1 MSYVKLNLDNA
12 LSFVSQEAVEN
23 MKKEVYRTAELLQ
36 SQTGAG
42 NDFLGWLNLPYDYDK
57 EEFARILA
65 AAERIKK
72 QAEVLLVIGIGGSY
86 LGAKSAIEM
95 LRKYFGKTDVEIIFV
110 GHQISGTYVNEL
122 IDYLKDKEFAI
133 NVISK
138 SGTTTEPAIAFRIF
152 KELIEARYGVEE
164 AKNRIYATTDK
175 ARGALKGLAT
185 TMGYETFIV
194 PDDVGGRYSVLTPV
208 GLLPIACSGV
218 DIVKMMEGAQLAH
231 TECNKIDYDTNPAM
245 QYALARNV
253 LYRNGKAVEILVN
266 YEQCL
271 TYFAEWW
278 KQLYGESEGK
288 DGKGIYVTSAS
299 FSTDLHSLGQ
309 MIQEGERNIFETVLQ
324 VATPTLEQVIPFDE
338 ANLDGL
344 NFLAGKTMDYVNKQA
359 FLGTLLAHVDGGV
372 PNIVVEFPE
381 ISAFA
386 YGYLAYFFEF
396 ACGVSAYTLDINPFN
411 QPGVEAYKK
420 NMFAL
425 LGKPGYEDL
434 KASLLAKLNK

>member
-23 MKKEVYRTAELLQ
+23 MKTEIVKAAEVLQ
-36 SQTGAG
+36 SQKGAG
-42 NDFLGWLNLPYDYDK
+42 NDFLGWLNLPLNYDK

-122 IDYLKDKEFAI
+122 IDYLKDKEFSI

-185 TMGYETFIV
+185 AMGYETFIV

-231 TECNKIDYDTNPAM
+231 AECNVLDLEKNPSM

-253 LYRNGKAVEILVN
+253 LYRNGKAIEILVN

-288 DGKGIYVTSAS
+288 DGKGIYVASAS

-324 VATPTLEQVIPFDE
+324 VTTPILEQVIPFDE

-396 ACGVSAYTLDINPFN
+396 ACGVSAYTLGINPFN

>member
-1 MSYVKLNLDNA
+1 MSYVKLNLENA
-12 LSFVSQEAVEN
+12 YKFVASEQIEALKSEVVEAANVLVSQ
-23 MKKEVYRTAELLQ
+23 K
-36 SQTGAG
+36 GAG
-42 NDFLGWLNLPYDYDK
+42 NDFLGWLNLPLDYDK
-57 EEFARILA
+57 EEFDRILT
-65 AAERIKK
+65 AAEKIKA
-72 QAEVLLVIGIGGSY
+72 QADVLVVIGIGGSY

-95 LRKYFGKTDVEIIFV
+95 LKKYFGNKGVEIIFV
-110 GHQISGTYVNEL
+110 GHQISGTYVSEL
-122 IDYLKDKEFAI
+122 IEYLKDKEFAI

-152 KELIEARYGVEE
+152 KDLIEARYGVEE

-185 TMGYETFIV
+185 AMGYETFVV
-194 PDDVGGRYSVLTPV
+194 PDNVGGRYSVLTAV
-208 GLLPIACSGV
+208 GLLPIAVSGV
-218 DIVKMMEGAQLAH
+218 DIRKMMEGAQLAH
-231 TECNKIDYDTNPAM
+231 KECSDLNIDTNLAM
-245 QYALARNV
+245 QYALVRNA
-253 LYRNGKAVEILVN
+253 LYRNGKAIEILVN

-288 DGKGIYVTSAS
+288 DGKGIYVASAS

-309 MIQEGERNIFETVLQ
+309 MIQDGERNIFETVLQ
-324 VATPTLEQVIPFDE
+324 VTTPVTEQVIPYSE
-338 ANLDGL
+338 ENLDGL

-372 PNIVVEFPE
+372 PNIVIEFPE

-396 ACGVSAYTLDINPFN
+396 ACGVSAYTLGINPFN

-425 LGKPGYEDL
+425 LGKPGYEEL
-434 KASLLAKLNK
+434 ASLLKAKLGE

>member
-1 MSYVKLNLDNA
+1 MSYIKLNLENA
-12 LSFVSQEAVEN
+12 LKFVNNEQVEAMKDEVVNAANVLVSQ
-23 MKKEVYRTAELLQ
+23 
-36 SQTGAG
+36 SGAG
-42 NDFLGWLNLPYDYDK
+42 NDFLGWLNLPLDYDK
-57 EEFARILA
+57 EEFDRILA

-95 LRKYFGKTDVEIIFV
+95 LKKYFGNQGVEIIFV

-164 AKNRIYATTDK
+164 SKNRIYATTDK

-185 TMGYETFIV
+185 AMGYETFIV
-194 PDDVGGRYSVLTPV
+194 PDNVGGRYSVLTPV
-208 GLLPIACSGV
+208 GLLPIAVSGV
-218 DIVKMMEGAQLAH
+218 DIKQMMSGAQLAH
-231 TECNKIDYDTNPAM
+231 KECNVIDLDNNLAM
-245 QYALARNV
+245 QYALVRNA
-253 LYRNGKAVEILVN
+253 LYRNGKVIEILVN
-266 YEQCL
+266 YEQNL

-288 DGKGIYVTSAS
+288 DGKGIYVASAS

-309 MIQEGERNIFETVLQ
+309 MIQDGERNIFETVLQ
-324 VATPTLEQVIPFDE
+324 VSTPVSEQVIPFDE

-372 PNIVVEFPE
+372 PNIVLEFPE

-396 ACGVSAYTLDINPFN
+396 ACGVSAYTLGINPFN

-425 LGKPGYEDL
+425 LGKPGYEALAEEL
-434 KASLLAKLNK
+434 KAKLNK

>member
-12 LSFVSQEAVEN
+12 LKFVTNEQVEAMKDEVVNAANVLVSQ
-23 MKKEVYRTAELLQ
+23 
-36 SQTGAG
+36 SGAG
-42 NDFLGWLNLPYDYDK
+42 NDFLGWLNLPLDYDK
-57 EEFARILA
+57 EEFDRILA

-95 LRKYFGKTDVEIIFV
+95 LKKYFGNKGVEIIFV

-164 AKNRIYATTDK
+164 SKKRIYATTDK

-185 TMGYETFIV
+185 AMGYETFIV
-194 PDDVGGRYSVLTPV
+194 PDNVGGRYSVLTPV
-208 GLLPIACSGV
+208 GLLPIAVSGV
-218 DIVKMMEGAQLAH
+218 DIKQMMAGAQLAH
-231 TECNKIDYDTNPAM
+231 KECNVIDLDTNLAM
-245 QYALARNV
+245 QYALVRNA
-253 LYRNGKAVEILVN
+253 LYRSGKVIEILVN
-266 YEQCL
+266 YEQNL

-288 DGKGIYVTSAS
+288 DGKGIYVASAS

-309 MIQEGERNIFETVLQ
+309 MIQDGERNIFETVLQ
-324 VATPTLEQVIPFDE
+324 VTTPVSEQVIPFDE

-372 PNIVVEFPE
+372 PNIVLEFPE

-396 ACGVSAYTLDINPFN
+396 ACGVSAYTLGINPFN

-425 LGKPGYEDL
+425 LGKPGYETLAEEL
-434 KASLLAKLNK
+434 KAKLNK

>member
-1 MSYVKLNLDNA
+1 MSYIKLNLDNA
-12 LSFVSQEAVEN
+12 MKFVSEEEVN
-23 MKKEVYRTAELLQ
+23 KVKEEVLAAANVLVNQ
-36 SQTGAG
+36 SGAG
-42 NDFLGWLNLPYDYDK
+42 NDFLGWLNLPLDYDK
-57 EEFARILA
+57 EEFDRILK
-65 AAERIKK
+65 AAEKIKA
-72 QAEVLLVIGIGGSY
+72 QADVLLVIGIGGSY

-95 LRKYFGKTDVEIIFV
+95 LKKYFGNNGVEIIFV
-110 GHQISGTYVNEL
+110 GHQISGTYVSEL
-122 IDYLKDKEFAI
+122 IEYLKDKEFAI

-152 KELIEARYGVEE
+152 KELIESRYGVEE
-164 AKNRIYATTDK
+164 SKNRIYATTDK

-185 TMGYETFIV
+185 EMGYETFIV
-194 PDDVGGRYSVLTPV
+194 PDNVGGRFSVLTPV
-208 GLLPIACSGV
+208 GLLPIAVSGV
-218 DIVKMMEGAQLAH
+218 DINQMMAGAQSAH
-231 TECNKIDYDTNPAM
+231 KEFNDINLDTNAAM
-245 QYALARNV
+245 QYALMRNV
-253 LYRNGKAVEILVN
+253 LYRNGKAIEILVN

-288 DGKGIYVTSAS
+288 DGKGIYVASAS

-309 MIQEGERNIFETVLQ
+309 MIQDGERNIFETVLQ
-324 VATPTLEQVIPFDE
+324 VATPVTEQVIPFDE

-372 PNIVVEFPE
+372 PNIVIEFPE
-381 ISAFA
+381 ISAYA

-396 ACGVSAYTLDINPFN
+396 ACGVSAYTLGVNPFN

-425 LGKPGYEDL
+425 LGKPGYEAL
-434 KASLLAKLNK
+434 AKELASKLNK

>member
-1 MSYVKLNLDNA
+1 MKEEVIAAKDLL
-12 LSFVSQEAVEN
+12 LSKS
-23 MKKEVYRTAELLQ
+23 
-36 SQTGAG
+36 GAG
-42 NDFLGWLNLPYDYDK
+42 NDFLGWLDLPFDYDK
-57 EEFARILA
+57 EEFDRILA
-65 AAERIKK
+65 CAERIKK
-72 QAEVLLVIGIGGSY
+72 QADVLLVIGIGGSY

-95 LRKYFGKTDVEIIFV
+95 LKKYFGYQGVEIIFV
-110 GHQISGTYVNEL
+110 GHQISGTYVKEL
-122 IDYLKDKEFAI
+122 IEYLADKEFAI

-152 KELIEARYGVEE
+152 KDLIETRYGLEE

-185 TMGYETFIV
+185 AMGYETFIV
-194 PDDVGGRYSVLTPV
+194 PDNVGGRFSVLTPV
-208 GLLPIACSGV
+208 GLLPIAVSGV
-218 DIVKMMEGAQLAH
+218 DICQMMAGAQSAH
-231 TECNKIDYDTNPAM
+231 KEFNNINIDTNAAM
-245 QYALARNV
+245 QYALMRNV
-253 LYRNGKAVEILVN
+253 LYRNGKAIEILVN

-288 DGKGIYVTSAS
+288 DGKGIYVASAS

-309 MIQEGERNIFETVLQ
+309 MIQDGERNIFETVLQ
-324 VATPTLEQVIPFDE
+324 IATPVNEQVIPFDE

-372 PNIVVEFPE
+372 PNIVIEFPE
-381 ISAFA
+381 VSAYA

-396 ACGVSAYTLDINPFN
+396 ACGVSAYTLGVNPFN

-425 LGKPGYEDL
+425 LGKPGYEE
-434 KASLLAKLNK
+434 LAKELANKLNK

>member
-1 MSYVKLNLDNA
+1 MLHLNEKFLNG
-12 LSFVSQEAVEN
+12 FVSSEEIEN
-23 MKKEVYRTAELLQ
+23 MHSAAAEAHASLVN
-36 SQTGAG
+36 STGAG
-42 NDFLGWLNLPYDYDK
+42 NDFHGWIRLPEDYDK

>member
-1 MSYVKLNLDNA
+1 MSYLKLNIENA
-12 LSFVSQEAVEN
+12 LKFVDA
-23 MKKEVYRTAELLQ
+23 KEVEAIKSEIVEAANVLV
-36 SQTGAG
+36 SKSGAG
-42 NDFLGWLNLPYDYDK
+42 NDYLGWLDLPLDYDK

-65 AAERIKK
+65 AAERIKA
-72 QAEVLLVIGIGGSY
+72 QADVLLVIGIGGSY

-95 LRKYFGKTDVEIIFV
+95 LKKYFGNQGLEIIFV

-122 IDYLKDKEFAI
+122 IEYLKDIEFAI

-152 KELIEARYGVEE
+152 KNLIEQRYGVEE
-164 AKNRIYATTDK
+164 SKKRIYATTDK

-218 DIVKMMEGAQLAH
+218 NIQEMMDGAAKAH
-231 TECNKIDYDTNPAM
+231 ADFHDLNLDTNLAM
-245 QYALARNV
+245 QYAMARNL
-253 LYRNGKAVEILVN
+253 LYRNGKAIEILVN
-266 YEQCL
+266 YEPCL

-288 DGKGIYVTSAS
+288 DGKGIWVSSAS

-324 VATPTLEQVIPFDE
+324 VANPISEQVIPFDE

-372 PNIVVEFPE
+372 PNIVVEMPN
-381 ISAFA
+381 ISAYT

-396 ACGVSAYTLDINPFN
+396 ACGVSAYTLKINPFN

-425 LGKPGYEDL
+425 LGKPGYEE
-434 KASLLAKLNK
+434 LAKALKEKL

>member
-12 LSFVSQEAVEN
+12 LKFVSNEQVEA
-23 MKKEVYRTAELLQ
+23 MRDEVVNAANVLVSQ
-36 SQTGAG
+36 SGAG
-42 NDFLGWLNLPYDYDK
+42 NDFLGWLNLPLDYDK
-57 EEFARILA
+57 EEFERILA

-95 LRKYFGKTDVEIIFV
+95 LKKYFGNKGVEIIFV

-164 AKNRIYATTDK
+164 SKKRIYATTDK

-185 TMGYETFIV
+185 AMGYETFIV

-208 GLLPIACSGV
+208 GLLPIAVSGV
-218 DIVKMMEGAQLAH
+218 DIKQMMAGAQLAH
-231 TECNKIDYDTNPAM
+231 KECNVIDLDTNLAM
-245 QYALARNV
+245 QYALVRNA
-253 LYRNGKAVEILVN
+253 LYRNGKAIEILVN
-266 YEQCL
+266 YEQNL

-288 DGKGIYVTSAS
+288 DGKGIYVASAS

-309 MIQEGERNIFETVLQ
+309 MIQDGERNIFETVLQ
-324 VATPTLEQVIPFDE
+324 VTTPVSEQVIPFDE

-372 PNIVVEFPE
+372 PNIVLEFPE

-396 ACGVSAYTLDINPFN
+396 ACGVSAYTLGINPFN

-425 LGKPGYEDL
+425 LGKPGYEALAEEL
-434 KASLLAKLNK
+434 KAKLNK

>member
-1 MSYVKLNLDNA
+1 MSYVKLNMENA
-12 LSFVSQEAVEN
+12 LSFVDAAKVEAMKEEIKASAKLLVSQE
-23 MKKEVYRTAELLQ
+23 
-36 SQTGAG
+36 GAG
-42 NDFLGWLNLPYDYDK
+42 NDFLGWLNLPFDYDK
-57 EEFARILA
+57 EEFERIVLA
-65 AAERIKK
+65 AEKIKK

-95 LRKYFGKTDVEIIFV
+95 LKKYFGYKGVEIIFV
-110 GHQISGTYVNEL
+110 GHQISGAYVNEL
-122 IDYLKDKEFAI
+122 IEYLNDKEFAI

-152 KELIEARYGVEE
+152 KDLIEKRYGVEE

-185 TMGYETFIV
+185 AMGYETFIV
-194 PDDVGGRYSVLTPV
+194 PDNIGGRYSVLTPV
-208 GLLPIACSGV
+208 GLLPIACCGI
-218 DIVKMMEGAQLAH
+218 DIRKMMEGAQKAH
-231 TECNKIDYDTNPAM
+231 EECNVLDINTNAAM
-245 QYALARNV
+245 QYALIRNV
-253 LYRNGKAVEILVN
+253 LYRSGKAIEILVN

-288 DGKGIYVTSAS
+288 DGKGIYVASAS

-309 MIQEGERNIFETVLQ
+309 MIQDGERNIFETVLQ
-324 VATPTLEQVIPFDE
+324 VSTPVSEQVIPFSE
-338 ANLDGL
+338 ENLDGL

-372 PNIVVEFPE
+372 PNIVIEFPE

-396 ACGVSAYTLDINPFN
+396 ACGVSAYTLGINPFN

-425 LGKPGYEDL
+425 LGKPGYEEL
-434 KASLLAKLNK
+434 AKELNAKLNK

>member
-12 LSFVSQEAVEN
+12 LKFVSNEQVEA
-23 MKKEVYRTAELLQ
+23 MRDEVVNAANVLVSQ
-36 SQTGAG
+36 SGAG
-42 NDFLGWLNLPYDYDK
+42 NDFLGWLNLPLDYDK
-57 EEFARILA
+57 EEFERILA

-95 LRKYFGKTDVEIIFV
+95 LKKYFGNKGVEIIFV

-164 AKNRIYATTDK
+164 SKKRIYATTDK

-185 TMGYETFIV
+185 AMGYETFIV

-208 GLLPIACSGV
+208 GLLPIAVSGV
-218 DIVKMMEGAQLAH
+218 DIKQMMAGAQLAH
-231 TECNKIDYDTNPAM
+231 KECNVIDLDTNLAM
-245 QYALARNV
+245 QYALVRNA
-253 LYRNGKAVEILVN
+253 LYRNGKAIEILVN
-266 YEQCL
+266 YEQNL

-288 DGKGIYVTSAS
+288 DGKGIYVASAS

-309 MIQEGERNIFETVLQ
+309 MIQDGERNIFETVLQ
-324 VATPTLEQVIPFDE
+324 VTTPVSEQVIPFDE

-372 PNIVVEFPE
+372 PNIVLEFPE

-396 ACGVSAYTLDINPFN
+396 ACGVSAYTLGINPFN
-411 QPGVEAYKK
+411 QPGVEAYKN

-425 LGKPGYEDL
+425 LGKPGYEALAEEL
-434 KASLLAKLNK
+434 KAKLNK

>member
-1 MSYVKLNLDNA
+1 MSYLKLNVENA
-12 LSFVSQEAVEN
+12 LSFVDKAKCEAFKQEIVDAA
-23 MKKEVYRTAELLQ
+23 KLLV
-36 SQTGAG
+36 SEKGAG
-42 NDFLGWLNLPYDYDK
+42 NDYLGWLELPLNYDK
-57 EEFARILA
+57 EEFERILL
-65 AAERIKK
+65 AAECIKK
-72 QAEVLLVIGIGGSY
+72 QADVLLVIGIGGSY

-95 LRKYFGKTDVEIIFV
+95 LRKYFNNTGLEIIFV

-122 IDYLKDKEFAI
+122 IEYLKDKEFAI

-152 KELIEARYGVEE
+152 KSLIEERYGKEE

-175 ARGALKGLAT
+175 ARGALKSLAT
-185 TMGYETFIV
+185 AMGYESFIV
-194 PDDVGGRYSVLTPV
+194 PDNIGGRYSVLTAV

-218 DIVKMMEGAQLAH
+218 DIKEMMAGAQKAYEDCHDLNL
-231 TECNKIDYDTNPAM
+231 ETNLSM
-245 QYALARNV
+245 QYALTRNL
-253 LYRNGKAVEILVN
+253 LYREGKAIEILVN
-266 YEQCL
+266 YEPCL
-271 TYFAEWW
+271 TYFSEWW

-288 DGKGIYVTSAS
+288 DGKGIYVASAS

-309 MIQEGERNIFETVLQ
+309 MIQDGERNIFETVLQ
-324 VATPTLEQVIPFDE
+324 VATPVSEQEIPFDE

-372 PNIVVEFPE
+372 PNIVVEMPN
-381 ISAFA
+381 ISAYT

-396 ACGVSAYTLDINPFN
+396 ACGVSAYTLKINPFN

-425 LGKPGYEDL
+425 LGKPGYEELAAEL
-434 KASLLAKLNK
+434 KQKLNK

>member
-231 TECNKIDYDTNPAM
+231 TECNKIDYDTNPSM